1 MNYQPILN
9 RLEDEKKDQVLS
21 AKLFRY
27 TGLMQAIEFFSQK
40 LVFDQIIEAAFDF
53 VNELLLVN
61 KSAIYT
67 FEKDEFIV
75 KKVKGFT
82 KIANRIENC
91 EKLKNLATFYGT
103 VLYGRDNI
111 SKYLDIDKVSDIG
124 VEVLVPLIIEDKLY
138 GFIIISEKILCEDD
152 YIISESLMKLINT
165 ALENFSRY
173 EKLVKV
179 NNELDE
185 KVFNLFAINQSSKVL
200 LSELRMDVLYSI
212 SVDVF
217 SELTHS
223 TMTGFVLLD
232 EKSTQ
237 YTLKSFKD
245 IFYQVK
251 NISVSLT
258 LNRSTK
264 VNSNKV
270 IIDTSNEE
278 DVSYFNSLFEEGI
291 QGLSELKVKYIVLIL
306 KSNQIFGFVTLG
318 EIVAGHEYGQSIFEL
333 IESLASSTYTALSNA
348 KLFGEVTEQ
357 KRIIQSKLNKIISLN
372 NLTKNINSSSKVET
386 LMELTARTLEIS
398 FNVSKGLICT
408 YNNET
413 EVFETVQSINVEEVQ
428 GKQIVPNDSWRR
440 VFEGDSIYGV
450 GNAIAKEFVGKDIA
464 NYIGEVQGILVIP
477 IYLDIM
483 ELEMLGCIIIFELE
497 HGFIDNEELILT
509 METIA
514 GHIAPVLNNLS
525 TIKQQQKF
533 MLPNFI
539 ELFKKELKQ
548 EINSAIECEID
559 LTVVQILDT
568 RDFVF
573 KGNTILD
580 SLKEEFKYIYPFS
593 YNNIF
598 IIENDVHNDILE
610 RIAAKTGIPDLQ
622 VRKLK
627 LFYDFNSFAE
637 FFNLFR

>member
-111 SKYLDIDKVSDIG
+111 SKYLDIDRVSDIG

-408 YNNET
+408 YNNEM

-580 SLKEEFKYIYPFS
+580 SLKEEFRYIYPFS

>member
-67 FEKDEFIV
+67 FNKDKFV
-75 KKVKGFT
+75 LKKVKGFT
-82 KIANRIENC
+82 RIAEEIINC
-91 EKLKNLATFYGT
+91 EQLKNLATFYGT
-103 VLYGRDNI
+103 VLYGQDNI
-111 SKYLDIDKVSDIG
+111 SKYLSVEGVSELG

-138 GFIIISEKILCEDD
+138 GFIIISEKTLCEDD

-245 IFYQVK
+245 IFYKVK

-264 VNSNKV
+264 VNANKV

-278 DVSYFNSLFEEGI
+278 DVSYFNALFEEGI
-291 QGLSELKVKYIVLIL
+291 QELSELKVKYIVLIL

-398 FNVSKGLICT
+398 FSVSKGLICT
-408 YNNET
+408 YNNEG
-413 EVFETVQSINVEEVQ
+413 EVFEAIQSINIEQVQ

-450 GNAIAKEFVGKDIA
+450 GNAIAKEFVGKDIT
-464 NYIGEVQGILVIP
+464 NYAGDIQGILVIP

-548 EINSAIECEID
+548 EITSAIECEID
-559 LTVVQILDT
+559 LTVAQILDT

-580 SLKEEFKYIYPFS
+580 SLKEEFKHIYPFS

-598 IIENDVHNDILE
+598 IIDNDVHNDILE
-610 RIAAKTGIPDLQ
+610 RIAAKTGVPDLQ

>member
-1 MNYQPILN
+1 MNYQPILS

-67 FEKDEFIV
+67 FEKDKFVI

-82 KIANRIENC
+82 QIADEIKNC

-103 VLYGRDNI
+103 VLYGPDNI
-111 SKYLDIDKVSDIG
+111 SKYLDIDKVSELG

-138 GFIIISEKILCEDD
+138 GFIIISEKILSEDD

-232 EKSTQ
+232 EKSTL

-245 IFYQVK
+245 IFYKVK

-291 QGLSELKVKYIVLIL
+291 QGLSDLQAKYIVLIL

-408 YNNET
+408 YNNEG
-413 EVFETVQSINVEEVQ
+413 EAFEAIQSINIEQVQ

-450 GNAIAKEFVGKDIA
+450 GNAIANEFIGKDIA
-464 NYIGEVQGILVIP
+464 NYVGDVQGILVIP

-548 EINSAIECEID
+548 EIISAIECEID

-580 SLKEEFKYIYPFS
+580 SLKEEFKHIYPFS

-610 RIAAKTGIPDLQ
+610 RIAAKTGVPDLQ